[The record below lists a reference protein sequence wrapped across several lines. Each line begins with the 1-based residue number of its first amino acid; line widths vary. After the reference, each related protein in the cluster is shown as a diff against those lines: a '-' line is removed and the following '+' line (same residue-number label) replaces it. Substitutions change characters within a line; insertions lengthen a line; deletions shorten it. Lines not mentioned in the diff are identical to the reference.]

1 MRLSQSSLV
10 FLLAT
15 GAVQA
20 LSFDDISSNIRRGAD
35 VAVSSVKSTV
45 HNLFDRQASARK
57 STCPKIW
64 SQIGSDLRQAFVS
77 GGQCNDDARAAIRL
91 VFHDCISG
99 AGCDGSIILAKEY
112 LRSENRG
119 LEDIA
124 VKVGNWAQQYNV
136 GTADMIAFAA
146 ASGISACPGGPKI
159 NALVGRQ
166 DSYTPAP
173 EGQIP
178 SPKSSVTKLLSQFAA
193 RGFSATDMAALVGAH
208 TAAKQFFAV
217 PQKAG
222 QPLDSTPGS
231 WDTKFYS
238 QTLDGSAPVSL
249 DSDVKISRDD
259 RTSAAFQRF
268 QSQAAWAAAFV
279 PAMNQMTTIGNSGQS
294 LVDCTSS
301 IKSASR
307 GVAIRAAP
315 LADRVREAEEQK

>member
-1 MRLSQSSLV
+1 MSLWI
-10 FLLAT
+10 
-15 GAVQA
+15 
-20 LSFDDISSNIRRGAD
+20 SNDIAD
-35 VAVSSVKSTV
+35 VSS
-45 HNLFDRQASARK
+45 
-57 STCPKIW
+57 
-64 SQIGSDLRQAFVS
+64 
-77 GGQCNDDARAAIRL
+77 
-91 VFHDCISG
+91 
-99 AGCDGSIILAKEY
+99 
-112 LRSENRG
+112 
-119 LEDIA
+119 
-124 VKVGNWAQQYNV
+124 
-136 GTADMIAFAA
+136 

-222 QPLDSTPGS
+222 QPLDSTPGT

-279 PAMNQMTTIGNSGQS
+279 PA
-294 LVDCTSS
+294 
-301 IKSASR
+301 
-307 GVAIRAAP
+307 
-315 LADRVREAEEQK
+315 